1 MADSVI
7 NYSDLIGKDDTFDD
21 IFANIDKLEKR
32 LADLA
37 KQRQKDLE
45 LINPNNEKALK
56 QAVKDVENLTKAS
69 KQLETERKKAV
80 VTRKK
85 LADLSDEELIQR
97 EKLKIANRERI
108 QVAKQQAILLNK
120 ESGEIEKLRAK
131 LSLTTLE
138 WKKLS
143 KNELENTKKG
153 KDLIKSKKQLTEK
166 LKELE
171 KATGDNRRNVGNYT
185 DALKGL
191 SGQFGIVGAGAAS
204 IASGFRAIKGIIP
217 ALVGGF
223 KTLRGAIIST
233 GIGALVVAFASLVTF
248 LTRTQRGLDF
258 VKRAFAGVTATID
271 VIIDRISKFGEAIG
285 AAFSGD
291 FSKAA
296 KLFKESVSGVGD
308 EIAKEASQAVQLEKD
323 LQALEKREISLI
335 TVRAKKANQ
344 IAELERLAEENKNK
358 DKKRAAEQLKEAI
371 ELQKSISDI
380 EVSIAKERARIKSA
394 QVAASESTNDDLRE
408 EAQLLADVENV
419 EKQRE
424 DRIRGLTR
432 KLNSLT
438 KAQVKN
444 TAAVKDNNKEQDRL
458 DKLQI
463 SIDKNADL
471 RIQAIQSIQ
480 SKIDKAE
487 AETSKDSTERLLRL
501 EEIKSKAINE
511 QREKDFDKFIAL
523 LEKQEEQ
530 LIAFFGENSAEV
542 IAFRAEAGQELLLVE
557 AKNQELSEL
566 QLEESEARKLKIIQ
580 DSNKARIKEID
591 DTVKKAFKLVKD
603 DNEKNEQLF
612 RDSIKSIE
620 GEQERVDKERADKA
634 KERADRQKE
643 LLEGIADTAQKIGAA
658 INAGFERQ
666 LDLASSLVEE
676 QAEAVESQRQRAEQG
691 LENTLAFEQQ
701 QLAEREAERIRAEKK
716 AKQAAEFITLL
727 NLVSSYAASGD
738 TNALARGL
746 VDFSLLKALE
756 TGLGFEEGGY
766 TGDNGTKQISGVVHG
781 QEFVVTADDVKRF
794 GLAGKSGDE
803 FGEAMSDYFYS
814 PLQQNLYDS
823 QSNNFKK
830 GMTVSNSFASLE
842 NEVKEMRRAFQSM
855 PQKDFDLVQM
865 TDYFVEISKRVTQNR
880 LTNVSKQRKRL

>member
-21 IFANIDKLEKR
+21 IFANLDR
-32 LADLA
+32 LKKELTDLS
-37 KQRQKDLE
+37 KQAQKDLDI
-45 LINPNNEKALK
+45 INPNDEKGLK
-56 QAVKDVENLTKAS
+56 KATDQVEKLTKAS

-80 VTRKK
+80 KTRKK
-85 LADLSDEELIQR
+85 VNELTNEELIQR
-97 EKLKIANRERI
+97 EKLKLANRERI
-108 QVAKQQAILLNK
+108 QIAKQQVILLNK

-143 KNELENTKKG
+143 KNELENTKRG
-153 KDLIKSKKQLTEK
+153 KDLIKTKKRLTDE
-166 LKELE
+166 LKRLE
-171 KATGDNRRNVGNYT
+171 KQTGDTRRNVGNYT
-185 DALKGL
+185 SSLGKLGKAASAVFLGRSLVDGLRRISSFFTNLVDKNKEFNSTLAGVGKGFDGVTNALSFAGTKLLEFLAPAINLVTSALAKLPAFFSGTAAGAQQFFTNIANGFKRFSLQAQIAFQNINRANPFSNSSQEDITRNIEQLRAQIRGINDDQKTVTEAFNEAFDATLKAQEDFTKQQKDNELADERAEKRKAAAEKRKAAALKKQNEL
-191 SGQFGIVGAGAAS
+191 
-204 IASGFRAIKGIIP
+204 
-217 ALVGGF
+217 LV
-223 KTLRGAIIST
+223 LQQNIQQNISNRVAAIIS
-233 GIGALVVAFASLVTF
+233 I
-248 LTRTQRGLDF
+248 Q
-258 VKRAFAGVTATID
+258 
-271 VIIDRISKFGEAIG
+271 
-285 AAFSGD
+285 
-291 FSKAA
+291 
-296 KLFKESVSGVGD
+296 
-308 EIAKEASQAVQLEKD
+308 
-323 LQALEKREISLI
+323 
-335 TVRAKKANQ
+335 NQ
-344 IAELERLAEENKNK
+344 I
-358 DKKRAAEQLKEAI
+358 
-371 ELQKSISDI
+371 
-380 EVSIAKERARIKSA
+380 V
-394 QVAASESTNDDLRE
+394 
-408 EAQLLADVENV
+408 
-419 EKQRE
+419 
-424 DRIRGLTR
+424 
-432 KLNSLT
+432 
-438 KAQVKN
+438 
-444 TAAVKDNNKEQDRL
+444 
-458 DKLQI
+458 
-463 SIDKNADL
+463 
-471 RIQAIQSIQ
+471 
-480 SKIDKAE
+480 KAE
-487 AETSKDSTERLLRL
+487 ADAIEDGQERLLRL
-501 EEIKSKAINE
+501 EELKAKAINE
-511 QREKDFDKFIAL
+511 QREKQFDAFVAL
-523 LEKQEEQ
+523 LEKQEEE
-530 LIAFFGENSAEV
+530 LIAFYGENSAEV

-566 QLEESEARKLKIIQ
+566 QLKESEARKLKIIQ
-580 DSNKARIKEID
+580 DGNKARIKEID

-603 DNEKNEQLF
+603 DQAKNEQLQ

-634 KERADRQKE
+634 KDRAERQKE
-643 LLEGIADTAQKIGAA
+643 LLEGISATAQKIGAA
-658 INAGFERQ
+658 INAGFEKQ

-766 TGDNGTKQISGVVHG
+766 TGDNGTKQIAGVVHG

-823 QSNNFKK
+823 QANNFKK

>member
-21 IFANIDKLEKR
+21 IFANLDR
-32 LADLA
+32 LKKELTDLS
-37 KQRQKDLE
+37 KQAQKDLDI
-45 LINPNNEKALK
+45 INPNDEKALEK
-56 QAVKDVENLTKAS
+56 ATDQVEKLTKAS

-80 VTRKK
+80 KTRKK
-85 LADLSDEELIQR
+85 VNELTNEELIQR
-97 EKLKIANRERI
+97 EKLKLANRERVQI
-108 QVAKQQAILLNK
+108 AKQQVILLNK

-143 KNELENTKKG
+143 KNELENTKRG
-153 KDLIKSKKQLTEK
+153 KDLIKTKKRLTDE
-166 LKELE
+166 LKRLE
-171 KATGDNRRNVGNYT
+171 KQTGDTRRNVGNYT
-185 DALKGL
+185 SSLGKLGKAASAVFLGRSLVDGLRRISSFFTNLIDQNKEFNSELAQVGKGFDGVTNALAFAGTKLLEFLAPAINLVTSALAKLPAFFSGTAAGAQQFFTNIANGFRKFSLQAQIAFQNINRANPFSDSSQEDITRNIEELRAQIRGINDDQKTVTEAFNEAFDATLKAQEDFAKQQKDNELAEERAEKRKAAAEKRKAAALKKQNEL
-191 SGQFGIVGAGAAS
+191 
-204 IASGFRAIKGIIP
+204 
-217 ALVGGF
+217 LV
-223 KTLRGAIIST
+223 LQQNIQQNISNRVAAIIS
-233 GIGALVVAFASLVTF
+233 I
-248 LTRTQRGLDF
+248 Q
-258 VKRAFAGVTATID
+258 
-271 VIIDRISKFGEAIG
+271 
-285 AAFSGD
+285 
-291 FSKAA
+291 
-296 KLFKESVSGVGD
+296 
-308 EIAKEASQAVQLEKD
+308 
-323 LQALEKREISLI
+323 
-335 TVRAKKANQ
+335 NQ
-344 IAELERLAEENKNK
+344 IEQAEANSIEDSAERL
-358 DKKRAAEQLKEAI
+358 
-371 ELQKSISDI
+371 
-380 EVSIAKERARIKSA
+380 
-394 QVAASESTNDDLRE
+394 T
-408 EAQLLADVENV
+408 
-419 EKQRE
+419 
-424 DRIRGLTR
+424 
-432 KLNSLT
+432 
-438 KAQVKN
+438 
-444 TAAVKDNNKEQDRL
+444 
-458 DKLQI
+458 
-463 SIDKNADL
+463 
-471 RIQAIQSIQ
+471 
-480 SKIDKAE
+480 
-487 AETSKDSTERLLRL
+487 RL
-501 EEIKSKAINE
+501 EELKAKAINE
-511 QREKDFDKFIAL
+511 QREKQFDAFVAL
-523 LEKQEEQ
+523 LEKQEEA
-530 LIAFFGENSAEV
+530 LIAFYGENSAEV
-542 IAFRAEAGQELLLVE
+542 IKFRAEAGIELLAIE

-566 QLEESEARKLKIIQ
+566 QLKESEDRKLKILQ

-591 DTVKKAFKLVKD
+591 DTVKKAFQLVKD
-603 DNEKNEQLF
+603 DQEKNEQLQ

-634 KERADRQKE
+634 KDRAERQKE
-643 LLEGIADTAQKIGAA
+643 LLEGISATAQKIGAA

-766 TGDNGTKQISGVVHG
+766 TGDNGTKQIAGVVHG

>member
-21 IFANIDKLEKR
+21 IFANLDR
-32 LADLA
+32 LKKELTDLS
-37 KQRQKDLE
+37 KQAQKDLDI
-45 LINPNNEKALK
+45 INPNDEKGLK
-56 QAVKDVENLTKAS
+56 KATDQVEKLTKAS

-80 VTRKK
+80 KTRKK
-85 LADLSDEELIQR
+85 VNELTNEELIQR
-97 EKLKIANRERI
+97 EKLKLANRERI
-108 QVAKQQAILLNK
+108 QIAKQQVILLNK

-143 KNELENTKKG
+143 KNELENTKRG
-153 KDLIKSKKQLTEK
+153 KDLIKTKKRLTDE
-166 LKELE
+166 LKRLE
-171 KATGDNRRNVGNYT
+171 KQTGDTRRNVGNYT
-185 DALKGL
+185 SSLGKLGKAASAVFLGRSLVDGLRRISSFFTNLVDKNKEFNSTLAGVGKGFDGVTNALSFAGTKLLEFLAPAINLVTSALAKLPAFFSGTAAGAQQFFTNITNGFKKFSLQAQIAFQNINRANPFSNSSQEDITRNIEQLRAQIRGINDDQKTVTEAFNEAFDATLKAQEDFAKQQKDNELADERAEKRKAAAEKRKAAALKKQNEL
-191 SGQFGIVGAGAAS
+191 
-204 IASGFRAIKGIIP
+204 
-217 ALVGGF
+217 LV
-223 KTLRGAIIST
+223 LQQNIQQNISNRVAAIIS
-233 GIGALVVAFASLVTF
+233 I
-248 LTRTQRGLDF
+248 Q
-258 VKRAFAGVTATID
+258 
-271 VIIDRISKFGEAIG
+271 
-285 AAFSGD
+285 
-291 FSKAA
+291 
-296 KLFKESVSGVGD
+296 
-308 EIAKEASQAVQLEKD
+308 
-323 LQALEKREISLI
+323 
-335 TVRAKKANQ
+335 NQ
-344 IAELERLAEENKNK
+344 IE
-358 DKKRAAEQLKEAI
+358 
-371 ELQKSISDI
+371 
-380 EVSIAKERARIKSA
+380 
-394 QVAASESTNDDLRE
+394 
-408 EAQLLADVENV
+408 
-419 EKQRE
+419 
-424 DRIRGLTR
+424 
-432 KLNSLT
+432 
-438 KAQVKN
+438 
-444 TAAVKDNNKEQDRL
+444 
-458 DKLQI
+458 
-463 SIDKNADL
+463 
-471 RIQAIQSIQ
+471 
-480 SKIDKAE
+480 KAE
-487 AETSKDSTERLLRL
+487 ADAIEDSTERLLRL
-501 EEIKSKAINE
+501 EELKAKAVNE
-511 QREKDFDKFIAL
+511 QREKQFDAFVAL
-523 LEKQEEQ
+523 LEKQEEA
-530 LIAFFGENSAEV
+530 LIEFYGENSAEV
-542 IAFRAEAGQELLLVE
+542 IEFRAEAGLELLAIE

-566 QLEESEARKLKIIQ
+566 QLKESEARKLKIIQ

-603 DNEKNEQLF
+603 DQAKNEQLQ

-634 KERADRQKE
+634 KGRAERQKE
-643 LLEGIADTAQKIGAA
+643 LLEGISATAQKIGAA
-658 INAGFERQ
+658 INAGFEKQ

-766 TGDNGTKQISGVVHG
+766 TGDNGTKQIAGVVHG

-823 QSNNFKK
+823 QANNFKK